1 MLGHVLIF
9 HLNLAPLLKI
19 VVACVNRQTQYGIL
33 IVTIN
38 LQFIGLLEPD
48 ILQCIISVFDYLL
61 VSSIV
66 KLNLFQILLQNGY
79 PLVYFIHLFHIYHQR
94 PIKNA
99 LHVQHII
106 KMKLA

>member
-9 HLNLAPLLKI
+9 HLNVAPLLKI

-48 ILQCIISVFDYLL
+48 IL
-61 VSSIV
+61 
-66 KLNLFQILLQNGY
+66 
-79 PLVYFIHLFHIYHQR
+79 
-94 PIKNA
+94 
-99 LHVQHII
+99 
-106 KMKLA
+106 